1 MGMFITKIIEKN
13 SNKEKGD
20 SEKTC
25 TEMIQVKD
33 AVERL
38 KGHEERTVII
48 LEKDSKNMMVI
59 GGGKGGKYIVTAQI
73 KDKKYVAA
81 NKYAIPKPA
90 VDLFIE
96 GKTESYP
103 AKRVLN
109 LEMTLEAAKQYAHR
123 GALAQ
128 VFDWEVI

>member
-1 MGMFITKIIEKN
+1 MFISKIIEKN
-13 SNKEKGD
+13 SNKDKGD
-20 SEKTC
+20 AEKAC
-25 TEMIQVKD
+25 TEMIMVKE
-33 AVERL
+33 AIERL
-38 KGHEERTVII
+38 KGHEDKTVVV
-48 LEKDSKNMMVI
+48 LEKDSKNYMLV
-59 GGGKGGKYIVTAQI
+59 GGGKDGKYIVTALS
-73 KDKKYVAA
+73 KGKKYVAA
-81 NKYAIPKPA
+81 NKYAVPKPE
-90 VDLFIE
+90 VELFIE